1 MEVTPVIFL
10 LALVPVLAIGALL
23 VNMLLEAAP
32 RTGKRPDTGA
42 PSARGG
48 ALDAHLN
55 PLSVPPPAER
65 PGGVPGGGEPRVRI
79 LTSDGLLLQ
88 GTPRQILA
96 RLREVSQTDPD
107 EKARERDPH
116 SSSEMARY
124 LRQQRL
130 LRPAGMGSSGASGT
144 ADPGIEAEQ
153 CLREMEEAGLIL
165 MQAETTAT

>member
-65 PGGVPGGGEPRVRI
+65 PGGRPGWWRTPGQNPDLGRSAAAGHPASDPGPPSRGEPDRSR
-79 LTSDGLLLQ
+79 
-88 GTPRQILA
+88 
-96 RLREVSQTDPD
+96 
-107 EKARERDPH
+107 
-116 SSSEMARY
+116 
-124 LRQQRL
+124 
-130 LRPAGMGSSGASGT
+130 
-144 ADPGIEAEQ
+144 
-153 CLREMEEAGLIL
+153 
-165 MQAETTAT
+165 